1 MAHIII
7 VTPAGAGTRTGN
19 RHTAQRWAGLLRA
32 LGHRVQVCI
41 EWQGQPADLLL
52 ALHARRS
59 HASIEAFRRAYPGR
73 ALVVV
78 LTGTDLYRD
87 LPRSP
92 EARRSLALATRVVV
106 LQDEAKRM
114 LAPALR
120 RRTHVVY
127 QSSDAR
133 ARHAPPR
140 DRLRIAVVGHLR
152 EEKDPFRAVAALARL
167 PQEPRIELIQ
177 VGDAL
182 TPEMAR
188 AARAWMRR
196 EPRYRW
202 IGGRRHAAAL
212 GWIARSQLLVVSSWM
227 EGGANVICEAARI
240 GTPVI
245 ASRISGNIGMLGRGY
260 PGFFPV
266 GDSAALAR
274 RIARAASE
282 RGYVSRLDAALRARR
297 ARFAPRA
304 EQAALASALDA
315 ALRSVRLRP
324 RPARRTARCR
334 PRGSDRRGR
343 RRSSRPC

>member
-19 RHTAQRWAGLLRA
+19 RHTAQRWARLLRA
-32 LGHRVQVCI
+32 LGHRVRVCV
-41 EWQGQPADLLL
+41 EWQGQSADLLL

-59 HASIEAFRRAYPGR
+59 HASIEAFRRAYPDR

-87 LPRSP
+87 LPHSR
-92 EARRSLALATRVVV
+92 EARRSLALATRIVV
-106 LQDEAKRM
+106 LQDEARRM

-120 RRTHVVY
+120 RKAHVVY
-127 QSSDAR
+127 QSSDAHAGR
-133 ARHAPPR
+133 ALPR
-140 DRLRIAVVGHLR
+140 DRFRIAVVGHLR
-152 EEKDPFRAVAALARL
+152 EEKDPFRAVAALTRL
-167 PQEPRIELIQ
+167 PPRPRIELVQ

-188 AARAWMRR
+188 AAHAWMRR

-202 IGGRRHAAAL
+202 LGGRAHAAAL
-212 GWIARSQLLVVSSWM
+212 GWIARSQLLVVSSLM

-260 PGFFPV
+260 PGFFAV

-274 RIARAASE
+274 RIARVAREPRAL
-282 RGYVSRLDAALRARR
+282 GRLAAALRARR
-297 ARFAPRA
+297 ARFTPRA
-304 EQAALASALDA
+304 EQAALASVLGA
-315 ALRSVRLRP
+315 ALRSVPLRP
-324 RPARRTARCR
+324 KPARRRARGR
-334 PRGSDRRGR
+334 PRGSDR
-343 RRSSRPC
+343 